1 MPWFTR
7 GLREGIVT
15 TAYPRKPDPY
25 ARDFPAALTVRPAA
39 PPVAADELGAL
50 CPTGA
55 LSAAEDG
62 TARLDR
68 GRCILCRRCVH
79 TRPDVFAEAPGAE
92 TAVTAPAAL
101 VVPETDEDEAALRS
115 VRARLAARTALFR
128 RSLHI
133 RHVDAG
139 SDGSEEWEIA
149 ALTNPVYDI
158 HRLGLFMTA
167 SPRHA
172 DVLIVTGAGAR
183 GMAAPLR
190 RTYEATAQPVVV
202 IAAGADACSGGM
214 WADTYATHCGI
225 GALLD
230 VDIWVPGSP
239 PSPFS
244 LLQALLLATGRL
256 GGKPSRTT
264 APARPRPAAD
274 EGGTR

>member
-1 MPWFTR
+1 MPWLWR

-15 TAYPRKPDPY
+15 THYPERPDAYADG
-25 ARDFPAALTVRPAA
+25 FPAAISVRPSTAPLTRQEAA
-39 PPVAADELGAL
+39 AL

-55 LSAAEDG
+55 ITVDG
-62 TARLDR
+62 EGAVRLDR
-68 GRCILCRRCVH
+68 GRCIMCGHCSRA
-79 TRPDVFAEAPGAE
+79 RPDTFGTAHGTE
-92 TAVTAPAAL
+92 TAAAARTAL
-101 VVPETDEDEAALRS
+101 VVPETEGSGATLREL
-115 VRARLAARTALFR
+115 RKDLASRTARFR

-149 ALTNPVYDI
+149 ALTNPLYDL
-158 HRLGLFMTA
+158 HRLGMFFTA

-172 DVLIVTGAGAR
+172 DVLLVTGAGTR

-202 IAAGADACSGGM
+202 IAAGADACSGGLY
-214 WADTYATHCGI
+214 ADSYATHDGL
-225 GALLD
+225 GDLVD

-244 LLQALLLATGRL
+244 LLHALLLATGRL
-256 GGKPSRTT
+256 AERGAVS
-264 APARPRPAAD
+264 
-274 EGGTR
+274 

>member
-1 MPWFTR
+1 MPWFLR
-7 GLREGIVT
+7 GLREGVVT
-15 TAYPRKPDPY
+15 TSYPARPDAY
-25 ARDFPAALTVRPAA
+25 AEAFPAAVTVRRGVPSLTSAEAA
-39 PPVAADELGAL
+39 SL

-55 LSAAEDG
+55 ITAEDG
-62 TARLDR
+62 VTRIDR
-68 GRCILCRRCVH
+68 GRCIMCRRC
-79 TRPDVFAEAPGAE
+79 TDLRPDAFAEAPGTG
-92 TAVTAPAAL
+92 TAGVPRSAL
-101 VVPETDEDEAALRS
+101 LVPRPEEDADALEEIRS
-115 VRARLAARTALFR
+115 ELAARTRRFR

-158 HRLGLFMTA
+158 HRLGMFFTA

-172 DVLIVTGAGAR
+172 DVLLLTGAGTR

-202 IAAGADACSGGM
+202 IAAGTDACSGGVFS
-214 WADTYATHCGI
+214 DSYATHGGI
-225 GALLD
+225 GPLTD

-244 LLQALLLATGRL
+244 LLHALLLAAGRL
-256 GGKPSRTT
+256 AEQGVGR
-264 APARPRPAAD
+264 
-274 EGGTR
+274 

>member
-7 GLREGIVT
+7 GLREGILT
-15 TAYPRKPDPY
+15 TRYPDKPDPY
-25 ARDFPAALTVRPAA
+25 ARDFPAAVTVRPTA
-39 PPVAADELGAL
+39 PRVTPDEVTAL

-55 LSAAEDG
+55 LTAADG

-68 GRCILCRRCVH
+68 GRCILCRRC
-79 TRPDVFAEAPGAE
+79 TRARPDVFAEASGTE
-92 TAVTAPAAL
+92 TAAVTRGAL
-101 VVPETDEDEAALRS
+101 VVPRAPQDEPPLDE
-115 VRARLAARTALFR
+115 VRAQLAARTARFR

-139 SDGSEEWEIA
+139 SDGSEEWEIN

-190 RTYEATAQPVVV
+190 RTYEATARPVVV
-202 IAAGADACSGGM
+202 IAAGTDACGGGM
-214 WADTYATHCGI
+214 WADTYATHAGI
-225 GALLD
+225 GGLLD

-256 GGKPSRTT
+256 T
-264 APARPRPAAD
+264 ARAPEPPAAAGAD
-274 EGGTR
+274 GTEVPR

>member
-1 MPWFTR
+1 MPWFWR
-7 GLREGIVT
+7 GLREGVVT
-15 TAYPRKPDPY
+15 TAYPRRPDPY
-25 ARDFPAALTVRPAA
+25 GSGFPAAVTVRPH
-39 PPVAADELGAL
+39 PPALTPEEAQAL

-55 LSAAEDG
+55 ITADG
-62 TARLDR
+62 DITRLDR
-68 GRCILCRRCVH
+68 GRCIMCRRC
-79 TRPDVFAEAPGAE
+79 TDLRPDAFSETLGTE
-92 TAVTAPAAL
+92 TAGITRTAL
-101 VVPETDEDEAALRS
+101 VVPDVEQDDTALERL
-115 VRARLAARTALFR
+115 RTELAARTRSFR

-158 HRLGLFMTA
+158 HRLGIFFTA

-172 DVLIVTGAGAR
+172 DVLLVTGAGTR

-202 IAAGADACSGGM
+202 IAAGTDACSGGVF
-214 WADTYATHCGI
+214 ADSYATHAGI
-225 GALLD
+225 DPLAE

-244 LLQALLLATGRL
+244 LLHALLLATGRL
-256 GGKPSRTT
+256 TGRQ
-264 APARPRPAAD
+264 AAR
-274 EGGTR
+274 